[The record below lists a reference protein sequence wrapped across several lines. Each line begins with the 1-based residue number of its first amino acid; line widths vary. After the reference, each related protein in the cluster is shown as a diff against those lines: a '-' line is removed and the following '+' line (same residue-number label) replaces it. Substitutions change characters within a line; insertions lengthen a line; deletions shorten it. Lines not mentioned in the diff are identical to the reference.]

1 MGVEEKGPG
10 TEADDP
16 AAAPFKYGKL
26 IVVFILVYVAVFVWF
41 GIYR

>member
-10 TEADDP
+10 TEPVEP
-16 AAAPFKYGKL
+16 AAKPFRYGKL
-26 IVVFILVYVAVFVWF
+26 IVIFILVYVAVFVWF

>member
-1 MGVEEKGPG
+1 MDTEKKGPG
-10 TEADDP
+10 SEPLEPTAK
-16 AAAPFKYGKL
+16 PFKYGKL

>member
-1 MGVEEKGPG
+1 MGVEEKVPG
-10 TEADDP
+10 TGPVEP
-16 AAAPFKYGKL
+16 AEKPFKYGKL